1 MEVGVSSIPVSEVRT
16 ENSPHQY
23 PLTPF
28 NSVLLRRTR
37 FYRRELHSFRILQRP
52 RHAEGGWRTPAEAQ
66 RILSIEVRDKEHCS
80 L

>member
-16 ENSPHQY
+16 ENSPRQY
-23 PLTPF
+23 SLTPF

-37 FYRRELHSFRILQRP
+37 CYRGELHSFRILQRS
-52 RHAEGGWRTPAEAQ
+52 RHAEGGWRTPAETQ
-66 RILSIEVRDKEHCS
+66 KILSIEVRDKEHCS